1 MERGIQEAKT
11 TTSKSCSI
19 SSSSLH
25 ATTSKSSSNSSKS
38 HLTTNNTIS
47 LSKNNSSH
55 GTIFIDVY
63 KRIKASLSKSIS
75 LLRAKCFCF
84 DKNSLQVKENI
95 PKPKISNTTTS
106 PTFQIQTLSQN
117 QITRNSLSNKT
128 TPKDNLTI
136 DDHENQQEPASDSSM
151 HVFQLTSPHKSR
163 AMDED
168 VVSDASS
175 DLFEIEGF
183 CFSTQATTTS
193 TNVLCDT

>member
-1 MERGIQEAKT
+1 MERGIEEAKT
-11 TTSKSCSI
+11 TASKSCSI

-25 ATTSKSSSNSSKS
+25 ATTTKSSSSSSSSTSSKS
-38 HLTTNNTIS
+38 HLTTNNEIS
-47 LSKNNSSH
+47 LSKKNPSH
-55 GTIFIDVY
+55 ANIFIDVY
-63 KRIKASLSKSIS
+63 KIIKTSLSKSIS
-75 LLRAKCFCF
+75 LLRAKCSCF

-117 QITRNSLSNKT
+117 QITRNSLSNNT
-128 TPKDNLTI
+128 TPKI
-136 DDHENQQEPASDSSM
+136 DEQEPASDSSM